1 MKFSRQGAPEMVL
14 RGSSGP
20 ISWPLWGLV
29 ATLLAGLL
37 LGGHQRH
44 GFAEFPLLLNYAY
57 WVLRLG
63 MAYLLFAGALAL
75 LELSPLAPRLACPAR
90 SDERRGGKGCVST
103 CKSLWV
109 SFQ

>member
-1 MKFSRQGAPEMVL
+1 MVL

-75 LELSPLAPRLACPAR
+75 LELSPLAPRIA
-90 SDERRGGKGCVST
+90 
-103 CKSLWV
+103 
-109 SFQ
+109 

>member
-44 GFAEFPLLLNYAY
+44 GFAEFPLLLNYTY

-75 LELSPLAPRLACPAR
+75 LELSPLAPRIAWPGLALAAR
-90 SDERRGGKGCVST
+90 RSEEHTSELQ
-103 CKSLWV
+103 SLMR
-109 SFQ
+109 